1 MSVSQLNAE
10 TFDSTVSEDKATL
23 IDFFAEWCGP
33 CKMQTPV
40 LHKVADEYSGKIN
53 FGAVNVDE
61 AEEIAAKYG
70 VQSIPTLMVFKNGEV
85 VKRAEGM
92 KNESQLK
99 DWLKEY
105 I

>member
-40 LHKVADEYSGKIN
+40 LHKVADEYSSKMN

-70 VQSIPTLMVFKNGEV
+70 VQSIPTLMVFKKGEV
-85 VKRAEGM
+85 LKKAEGM

-99 DWLKEY
+99 EWLKEY
-105 I
+105 L

>member
-1 MSVSQLNAE
+1 MSVSQLNTE
-10 TFDSTVSEDKATL
+10 TFDAAVAKDKATL
-23 IDFFAEWCGP
+23 VDFFAEWCGP
-33 CKMQTPV
+33 CKMQTPI
-40 LHKVADEYSGKIN
+40 LHKVADEYSDKMN

-61 AEEIAAKYG
+61 SEEIAAKYG
-70 VQSIPTLMVFKNGEV
+70 VQSIPTLIVFKKGEV